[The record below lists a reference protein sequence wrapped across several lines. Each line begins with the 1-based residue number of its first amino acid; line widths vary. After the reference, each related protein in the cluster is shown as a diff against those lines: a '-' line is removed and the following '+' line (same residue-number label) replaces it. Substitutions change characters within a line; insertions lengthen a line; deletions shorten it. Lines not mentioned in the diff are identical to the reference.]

1 MPWRHVACAR
11 SALQF
16 VLVCTCLDMHHMPL
30 HHGTYEYPTW
40 GTNLGICMGILTCL
54 QVPLW
59 AIMALCRE
67 SGTLRNVSV

>member
-1 MPWRHVACAR
+1 
-11 SALQF
+11 
-16 VLVCTCLDMHHMPL
+16 MHHMPL